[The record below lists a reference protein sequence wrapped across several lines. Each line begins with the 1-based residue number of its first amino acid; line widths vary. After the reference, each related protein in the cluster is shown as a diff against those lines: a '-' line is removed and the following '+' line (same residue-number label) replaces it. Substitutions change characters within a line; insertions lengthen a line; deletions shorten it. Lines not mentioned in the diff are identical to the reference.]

1 MNSRF
6 QANLPIFQLS
16 NSIIKM
22 KKLILIP
29 LVLLMLG
36 IAPLA
41 CFGQK
46 KGDPLLQVPLG
57 VQSYS
62 FRNHWANGV
71 ESTLDIIQEMG
82 FTELE
87 GGAPR
92 GTSTAEFLT
101 LCSARGISIPSTGT
115 SFEALEL
122 DPQKVADQVKEL
134 GAKYVMVAW
143 LPHNG
148 DFTKANADRA
158 IKAFNEGGK
167 VLAENGITF
176 MYHVHGYEFQPYEKG
191 TLFDYI
197 VKNTDPKYVSYQMD
211 VMWTHFGGG
220 DPVALLKKYGKR
232 WVSLHLKD
240 FRKGAPKDM
249 TGLTGPENDVVL
261 GTGELDL
268 PGILRESNK
277 IGIKHMFIEDESD
290 EELENLPRSIAYLKS
305 LTY

>member
-1 MNSRF
+1 
-6 QANLPIFQLS
+6 
-16 NSIIKM
+16 M
-22 KKLILIP
+22 KKLSIFILAVLLTGLIP
-29 LVLLMLG
+29 TLT
-36 IAPLA
+36 
-41 CFGQK
+41 FSQQ

-62 FRNHWANGV
+62 FRNHWENGV
-71 ESTLDIIQEMG
+71 ESTLDMIEEMG
-82 FTELE
+82 FKELE
-87 GGAPR
+87 GGAP
-92 GTSTAEFLT
+92 GGMSAEEFVK
-101 LCSARGISIPSTGT
+101 LCAARGINIPSTGT
-115 SFEALEL
+115 GFEQLEEN
-122 DPQKVADQVKEL
+122 PEAVADRVKAL

-176 MYHVHGYEFQPYEKG
+176 MYHVHGYEFQPYENG

-197 VKNTDPKYVSYQMD
+197 VKNTDPKYVSFQMD
-211 VMWTHFGGG
+211 IMWTHFGGG
-220 DPVALLKKYGKR
+220 DPVALLKKYGDR

-240 FRKGAPKDM
+240 LRKGAPKDM

-261 GTGELDL
+261 GTGELDI

-277 IGIKHMFIEDESD
+277 IGIKHMFLEDESD
-290 EELENLPRSIAYLKS
+290 EELVNLPKSISYLKS
-305 LTY
+305 LKY

>member
-1 MNSRF
+1 
-6 QANLPIFQLS
+6 
-16 NSIIKM
+16 M
-22 KKLILIP
+22 KKITLLILAI
-29 LVLLMLG
+29 LMIGLLPNLTF
-36 IAPLA
+36 A
-41 CFGQK
+41 QK

-82 FTELE
+82 FKELE
-87 GGAPR
+87 GGAPK
-92 GTSTAEFLT
+92 GVTPEEFVK
-101 LCSARGISIPSTGT
+101 LCAARGISIPSTGT
-115 SFEALEL
+115 GFEALEA
-122 DPQKVADQVKEL
+122 DPQKVANQVKEL

-197 VKNTDPKYVSYQMD
+197 VKNTNPKYVSFQMD
-211 VMWTHFGGG
+211 VMWTHFGGA

-249 TGLTGPENDVVL
+249 TGLTGPENDVAL
-261 GTGELDL
+261 GIGELDI

-290 EELENLPRSIAYLKS
+290 EELENLPKSIAYLKS
-305 LTY
+305 LKY

>member
-1 MNSRF
+1 MKIK
-6 QANLPIFQLS
+6 PILLLFL
-16 NSIIKM
+16 
-22 KKLILIP
+22 LIGPFIF
-29 LVLLMLG
+29 
-36 IAPLA
+36 IDAYA
-41 CFGQK
+41 QE
-46 KGDPLLQVPLG
+46 KGDPLMQVPLG

-71 ESTLDIIQEMG
+71 EATLDIIQKMG
-82 FTELE
+82 FKELE

-92 GTSTAEFLT
+92 GVTTEEFIK
-101 LCSARGISIPSTGT
+101 LCEARGISIPSTGT
-115 SFEALEL
+115 GFEQLEEN
-122 DPQKVADQVKEL
+122 PQAVADRVKAL
-134 GAKYVMVAW
+134 GAKYVMCAW

-167 VLAENGITF
+167 VLKENGIVF
-176 MYHVHGYEFQPYEKG
+176 KYHVHGYEFQPYGNG
-191 TLFDYI
+191 TLLDYI
-197 VKNTDPKYVSYQMD
+197 IENTDPEYVSFQMD

-220 DPVALLKKYGKR
+220 DPVALLKKYGDR

-249 TGLTGPENDVVL
+249 TGLTGPENDVSL
-261 GTGELDL
+261 GTGELDI

-290 EELENLPRSIAYLKS
+290 NELENLPKSIAYLKS
-305 LTY
+305 LKY

>member
-1 MNSRF
+1 
-6 QANLPIFQLS
+6 
-16 NSIIKM
+16 M
-22 KKLILIP
+22 KKS
-29 LVLLMLG
+29 LVLSLAILMVGLFP
-36 IAPLA
+36 ALT
-41 CFGQK
+41 FGQK
-46 KGDPLLQVPLG
+46 KGDSLLQVPLG

-71 ESTLDIIQEMG
+71 ESTLDIIQKMG

-87 GGAPR
+87 GGAPS
-92 GTSTAEFLT
+92 GTSTEEFLK
-101 LCSARGISIPSTGT
+101 LCAARGISIPSTGT
-115 SFEALEL
+115 GFEQLEA
-122 DPQKVADQVKEL
+122 DPQAVADRVKEL
-134 GAKYVMVAW
+134 GADYVMVAW
-143 LPHNG
+143 LPHDG

-176 MYHVHGYEFQPYEKG
+176 MYHVHGYEFQPYKQG
-191 TLFDYI
+191 TLFDYMA
-197 VKNTDPKYVSYQMD
+197 KNTDPKYVSFQMD
-211 VMWTHFGGG
+211 VMWAHFGGA

-240 FRKGAPKDM
+240 LRKGAPKDM
-249 TGLTGPENDVVL
+249 TGLTRPETDVVL

-290 EELENLPRSIAYLKS
+290 EELENLPKSIAYLKS

>member
-1 MNSRF
+1 MAMDLSGF
-6 QANLPIFQLS
+6 KISHFYNL
-16 NSIIKM
+16 KM
-22 KKLILIP
+22 KKTNILLLAV
-29 LVLLMLG
+29 LVIGLL
-36 IAPLA
+36 PTLA
-41 CFGQK
+41 FGQK
-46 KGDPLLQVPLG
+46 KGDPLLQTPLG

-71 ESTLDIIQEMG
+71 ESTLDIIQKMG

-92 GTSTAEFLT
+92 GIATEEFLK
-101 LCSARGISIPSTGT
+101 LCKDRGINIPSTGT
-115 SFEALEL
+115 GFEQFES
-122 DPQKVADQVKEL
+122 DPQTVADRVKEL

-143 LPHNG
+143 LPHDG
-148 DFTKANADRA
+148 DFTKENADRA

-167 VLAENGITF
+167 VLSENGITF
-176 MYHVHGYEFQPYEKG
+176 MYHVHGYEFQPYGKG

-197 VKNTDPKYVSYQMD
+197 VKNTDPAYVSFQMD
-211 VMWTHFGGG
+211 VMWTHFGGE
-220 DPVALLKKYGKR
+220 DPVNLLKKYGKR

-240 FRKGAPKDM
+240 FRKGAAKDM

-268 PGILRESNK
+268 LGILRESNK
-277 IGIKHMFIEDESD
+277 LGIKHMFIEDESD
-290 EELENLPRSIAYLKS
+290 EELENLPKSIAYLRS